1 MDIKFTA
8 FLYSKFSQNSKNFSQ
23 LLERI
28 PNDFKNNIKFNSLC
42 VDNENIRKTVLNS
55 KQFDIKNVPCVLVTY
70 NDGHVE
76 KFEGSD
82 AFKWADDI
90 IVKINH
96 KAQIEQQMIQ
106 QYQQNNLQQHPVQ
119 QHHVSQHPVQQHPSH
134 HSVQQHPSQHP
145 SQHSVNYHLQNQVE
159 TQVNPQSHKVKRKQ
173 KTKKIVEIQE
183 ESDEESDEESEV
195 QIKRKPKNKGKTSI
209 EDIDTEDETD
219 FISDLQKNI
228 ETHPEM
234 KQKEGSNA
242 LNAKKESLM
251 SAAMAMQKNRE
262 SYDKNLKNPQ
272 MINLGR

>member
-134 HSVQQHPSQHP
+134 HSVQQHPSQH
-145 SQHSVNYHLQNQVE
+145 SVNYHPQNHVE
-159 TQVNPQSHKVKRKQ
+159 TQVNPQSHKVQRKQ
-173 KTKKIVEIQE
+173 KTKKVVEIQE